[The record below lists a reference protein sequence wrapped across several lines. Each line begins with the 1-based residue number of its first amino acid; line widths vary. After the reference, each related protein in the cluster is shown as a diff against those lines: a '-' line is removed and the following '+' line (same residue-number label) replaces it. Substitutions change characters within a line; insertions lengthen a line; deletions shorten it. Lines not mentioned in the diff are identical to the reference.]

1 MIKIMSKSKKNT
13 NTNYQRRLNN
23 TKIFANALFK
33 GEVVLMKDVN
43 DPKNVGIY
51 VPKEYLNSKPTN
63 GFELEFTV
71 SKNSIIKPSE
81 AC

>member
-1 MIKIMSKSKKNT
+1 MSKSKKNT

-23 TKIFANALFK
+23 TRLFANALFK

-51 VPKEYLNSKPTN
+51 VAKELLDRKPTN
-63 GFELEFTV
+63 DFEQEFTV
-71 SKNSIIKPSE
+71 SKDSKIKPSE